1 MKIQLTP
8 EEQATLR
15 SLAYPP
21 FGQLPTI
28 ARYLQGLYASRG
40 LACPK
45 GKIPVA
51 EATSAPG
58 EYRITFHAKPLGP
71 AAIAAGRAFR
81 ALNERKAEEF
91 EQKLR
96 ERSGRAS

>member
-1 MKIQLTP
+1 VKIQLTE
-8 EEQATLR
+8 EEQATLQ
-15 SLAYPP
+15 SLAFPP
-21 FGQLPTI
+21 PDQLPTI
-28 ARYLQGLYASRG
+28 AAFWKGLYPARG

-51 EATSAPG
+51 TPTGAPG
-58 EYRITFHAKPLGP
+58 EYNVAFHAKALGP
-71 AAIAAGRAFR
+71 AAIAAGRVFR
-81 ALNERKAEEF
+81 ALNDRKTEEF

>member
-1 MKIQLTP
+1 MKIQLTA
-8 EEQATLR
+8 EEQSTLR
-15 SLAYPP
+15 SLAFPP
-21 FGQLPTI
+21 FGQLPAI
-28 ARYLQGLYASRG
+28 ARYWQSLYASRG

-51 EATSAPG
+51 EATSTPG
-58 EYRITFHAKPLGP
+58 KYRITFHAKPLGP
-71 AAIAAGRAFR
+71 AAIAAGKAFR
-81 ALNERKAEEF
+81 ALNDRKTEEF